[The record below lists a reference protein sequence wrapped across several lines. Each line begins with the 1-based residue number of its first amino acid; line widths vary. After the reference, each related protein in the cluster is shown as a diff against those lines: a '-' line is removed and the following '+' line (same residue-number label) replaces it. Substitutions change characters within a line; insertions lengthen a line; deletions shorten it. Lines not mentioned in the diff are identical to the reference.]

1 MSARPHAYPR
11 GGDPTALPAASG
23 LGLLAVGG
31 WLLGT
36 ARPWQ
41 KPGNALSLGLGW
53 SASAVLLL
61 CGLVLLTRCVR
72 AVHRAGDA
80 AGPPYDGPHDGPYS
94 GPYDGPSGPRYGET
108 GRTGETPPR
117 PAP

>member
-1 MSARPHAYPR
+1 MSARPHAYPG
-11 GGDPTALPAASG
+11 GGDPAAVPAASG
-23 LGLLAVGG
+23 LGLLALGG
-31 WLLGT
+31 LLLGT

-72 AVHRAGDA
+72 TVHCAGDA
-80 AGPPYDGPHDGPYS
+80 AGEP
-94 GPYDGPSGPRYGET
+94 
-108 GRTGETPPR
+108 
-117 PAP
+117 

>member
-1 MSARPHAYPR
+1 MSARPHEYPR
-11 GGDPTALPAASG
+11 GGDPTAVPAALG
-23 LGLLAVGG
+23 LGFLAVGG
-31 WLLGT
+31 WLLAT

-41 KPGNALSLGLGW
+41 KPGSALSLGLGW
-53 SASAVLLL
+53 SASAVFLL

-80 AGPPYDGPHDGPYS
+80 AGGPQESPHGGPY
-94 GPYDGPSGPRYGET
+94 GPRYGET

-117 PAP
+117 PTP

>member
-11 GGDPTALPAASG
+11 GGDPTAVPAAFG

-53 SASAVLLL
+53 SVSAVLLL

-72 AVHRAGDA
+72 AVHGAGNGA
-80 AGPPYDGPHDGPYS
+80 QGPYG
-94 GPYDGPSGPRYGET
+94 GPYGPRYGET
-108 GRTGETPPR
+108 GRAGENPPR
-117 PAP
+117 PAS